1 MENLGVDGLPFWLG
15 QKDTTGKQTGE
26 IVWATFFCYGL
37 LFPISLPRSLV
48 ALRFTSLLSFV
59 ISIFIV
65 MVIFT
70 LSFRETK
77 ADGFEKHDFTERFK
91 TAYDNSWNITLQGM
105 FNSLPLIIFSYMY
118 QPNIPAIYHELKR
131 KNMINMQ
138 KVLWIGTGIAT
149 VVYIIVGMFGYV
161 TFAMNP
167 KVQEIMDGQNIL

>member
-1 MENLGVDGLPFWLG
+1 MESFGADSLPDWLG
-15 QKDTTGKQTGE
+15 QKDTTGSKTGE
-26 IVWATFFCYGL
+26 IVWASIFCFGML
-37 LFPISLPRSLV
+37 LPISLPRSLV
-48 ALRFTSLLSFV
+48 ALRFTSLLSFA

-91 TAYDNSWNITLQGM
+91 TAYDNSWTISVQGI

-118 QPNIPAIYHELKR
+118 QPNIPAIYHELKS
-131 KNMINMQ
+131 KNMMNMQ

-149 VVYIIVGMFGYV
+149 VVYIVVGMFGYV

-167 KVQEIMDGQNIL
+167 KVDEIMDQ